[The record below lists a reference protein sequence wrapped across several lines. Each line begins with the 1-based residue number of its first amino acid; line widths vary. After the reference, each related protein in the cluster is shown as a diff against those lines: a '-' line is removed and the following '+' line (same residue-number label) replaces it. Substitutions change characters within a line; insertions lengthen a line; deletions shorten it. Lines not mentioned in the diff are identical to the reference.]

1 MWPTHGLCVGLSSLV
16 RECIIQTKYFYLF
29 RHLNSWIETPFVL
42 NTSILDAVPGL
53 SLSNHIKNLI
63 DIVHFFIFHLFDLQ
77 VCYCQP
83 GYTGEPSLGCTLID
97 FCASGPCGPG
107 AHCDNSRGSYKCL
120 CPLETV
126 GDPYRDGCKPPVEC
140 EADLDC
146 PPATKCVKDN
156 GVPKCK
162 GQ

>member
-1 MWPTHGLCVGLSSLV
+1 MSIFDV
-16 RECIIQTKYFYLF
+16 R
-29 RHLNSWIETPFVL
+29 
-42 NTSILDAVPGL
+42 PGL

-63 DIVHFFIFHLFDLQ
+63 DIVHLLISHFFDSQ

-120 CPLETV
+120 CPLDTV

-162 GQ
+162 GQQFREHLNLFSDSVWEQCYSCYVIKIVFLN

>member
-1 MWPTHGLCVGLSSLV
+1 MWPLHGLCVGLSSLV
-16 RECIIQTKYFYLF
+16 RECIIQTNYFYLF
-29 RHLNSWIETPFVL
+29 WHLNSWIETPLVL
-42 NTSILDAVPGL
+42 NTSILDAGPGL
-53 SLSNHIKNLI
+53 SLNSI
-63 DIVHFFIFHLFDLQ
+63 DIVHFFILDLFDLQ